1 MLVIATF
8 QTKSGSKSY
17 VLNVTFDLKVRNPI
31 IDDNYD
37 NPIPND
43 VTCPMINPG
52 PASGL
57 TTTPI
62 IGEVINQ
69 VWFMHI
75 PALLNLSNW
84 YLGEFSY
91 CQHIPFSQY
100 NLWIGLQPI
109 SKKCEILFCC
119 GCINHIPLGKSLA

>member
-17 VLNVTFDLKVRNPI
+17 VLNVIFDFKVRNPI

-91 CQHIPFSQY
+91 CQHTKVASIFSVQLVDRIAAY
-100 NLWIGLQPI
+100 QQ
-109 SKKCEILFCC
+109 EV
-119 GCINHIPLGKSLA
+119 